1 MGNRRYVAII
11 VAALLLALTFSVV
24 LSGAEEKVAFNVET
38 KKYHC
43 LSCRSAIACT
53 KNCVE
58 VSQSEAKRRGGI
70 PCKNCGGS
78 CG

>member
-1 MGNRRYVAII
+1 MKDRRYAWIV

-24 LSGAEEKVAFNVET
+24 VSGAEEKVAFNVET
-38 KKYHC
+38 RKYHC

-53 KNCVE
+53 KNCIE
-58 VSQSEAKRRGGI
+58 VSRSEAKRRGGI

-78 CG
+78 CS